1 MPTKMVL
8 YYNQL
13 NAGFSETY
21 YHASNDPVTLANNFT
36 SAFYQKMVKFRSTD
50 TILEAARFSA
60 TTPPRKSFLIR
71 PYPKPQG
78 TSGATGD
85 VGPDVVSTTAVFALQ
100 ATDGSTRRIF
110 MRGLADQD
118 VKRDTFGN
126 DTPTA
131 NLISGTNAM
140 FLELFKQGFSIRV
153 SNRPPNAGL
162 TWQNIVLVGHTD
174 ATNSNSS
181 YFVLDNQV
189 IRFAKNDVVQ
199 FNGIPADL
207 PRFPRK
213 AVITG
218 VVLDGGVEKYY
229 VDYSLPGGVQV
240 ATGKMKVT
248 MSTYSLAT
256 ISLWQFERFSEH
268 KTGRPFGSLRG
279 RARVA

>member
-1 MPTKMVL
+1 MPTKVVL

-21 YHASNDPVTLANNFT
+21 YHPSADPVTLANNF
-36 SAFYQKMVKFRSTD
+36 AIGFYQKMVNFRSSD
-50 TILEAARFSA
+50 TVLEAARFSS

-100 ATDGSTRRIF
+100 STDGATRRIF
-110 MRGLADQD
+110 LRGLADQD
-118 VKRDTFGN
+118 VKRDIFGN
-126 DTPTA
+126 DTPSA
-131 NLISGTNAM
+131 GLRSGTDKM
-140 FLELFKQGFSIRV
+140 FLELFKQGFCIRV

-174 ATNSNSS
+174 ATNSDSS

-189 IRFAKNDVVQ
+189 VRFAKNDMLQ
-199 FNGIPADL
+199 FNGVPGDL

-213 AVITG
+213 AIITG
-218 VVLDGGVEKYY
+218 VVLDGGVQKYY
-229 VDYSLPGGVQV
+229 FDYGLPGGVQV
-240 ATGKMKVT
+240 ATSNMKAT
-248 MSTYSLAT
+248 MSSYSLAT
-256 ISLWQFERFSEH
+256 ISLWQFERLLG
-268 KTGRPFGSLRG
+268 T
-279 RARVA
+279 